1 MKNTINLLFLF
12 LFIAT
17 TCCATKYKKTKP
29 NQSTLVSSDIKLISP
44 SDFKA
49 EKEGKII
56 MLYTL
61 KNKNGMVTQITN
73 YGGRVVSLWTP
84 DRNGKFADIV
94 TGYNSMKGY
103 QNSNEVFFGALIGR
117 YGNRI
122 AKGKFN
128 LNEKEYQLPL
138 NNGKNTLHGG
148 PKGFHNV
155 VWNARQFK
163 NINNEDALE
172 LKYLSPDGEDGFPG
186 NLSITVVY
194 TLNNQNELKIEYS
207 ATTDKATVIN
217 LTHHSF
223 FNLHGF
229 SNRIAKSINSHILK
243 INASNYTPTD
253 DELIPTGEIVSVKNT
268 PMDFTKPTTIG
279 ERVNEPFQALI
290 NGKGYDHNWILD
302 KKQEGMIEAAVIYE
316 PSNGRLM
323 RVITDQPAL
332 QFYGGN
338 FFEGKDTGKYG
349 EVYLHRTAFALETQH
364 YPDSPNQSS
373 FPTTELKPGSMY
385 HHVCI
390 YKFEVKK

>member
-1 MKNTINLLFLF
+1 
-12 LFIAT
+12 
-17 TCCATKYKKTKP
+17 
-29 NQSTLVSSDIKLISP
+29 
-44 SDFKA
+44 
-49 EKEGKII
+49 
-56 MLYTL
+56 
-61 KNKNGMVTQITN
+61 
-73 YGGRVVSLWTP
+73 
-84 DRNGKFADIV
+84 
-94 TGYNSMKGY
+94 
-103 QNSNEVFFGALIGR
+103 
-117 YGNRI
+117 
-122 AKGKFN
+122 
-128 LNEKEYQLPL
+128 
-138 NNGKNTLHGG
+138 
-148 PKGFHNV
+148 
-155 VWNARQFK
+155 
-163 NINNEDALE
+163 
-172 LKYLSPDGEDGFPG
+172 
-186 NLSITVVY
+186 
-194 TLNNQNELKIEYS
+194 
-207 ATTDKATVIN
+207 
-217 LTHHSF
+217 
-223 FNLHGF
+223 
-229 SNRIAKSINSHILK
+229 
-243 INASNYTPTD
+243 
-253 DELIPTGEIVSVKNT
+253 LIPTGEIVTVKDT